1 MPLIRNPDWVP
12 TEHAI
17 QAAFFEWALMHP
29 EAKRAFAVPNGGLRS
44 KAVAG
49 KLKAEGVRSG
59 VPDVCLPKARGGY
72 HGLFIEFKSAKG
84 RPTEAQL
91 QELALLEA
99 DGYAVAVCNST
110 GAAVRL
116 VIAYLDGKLIRPA
129 SA

>member
-1 MPLIRNPDWVP
+1 MPLRRNPDWVP

-17 QAAFFEWALMHP
+17 QAAFFEWALLHP

-72 HGLFIEFKSAKG
+72 HGLFIEFKSASG
-84 RPTEAQL
+84 RLTDAQH

-99 DGYAVAVCNST
+99 DGYAVAVCRST
-110 GAAVRL
+110 EAAVEL
-116 VIAYLDGKLIRPA
+116 VAAYLEGKVTRPA